1 MFSSQEQ
8 GLGKENKNILFYTL
22 NFHMPQDKNEVQT
35 SRFLLKMCIFRII
48 MLTF

>member
-8 GLGKENKNILFYTL
+8 GLGKENKNIRFYTL
-22 NFHMPQDKNEVQT
+22 NFHTPQDKNEVQT